1 MRPVGVE
8 FRESREDSQMDAGRR
23 PRALVVED
31 EPHVRELWCEF
42 LKLLGWDFDQAGTG
56 TEGLTCLAQ
65 ASYDL
70 LVTDLRMP
78 GLNGW
83 DLAWETR
90 RHDPSVGVIV
100 ISGSSTSIDVNLL
113 KEPGVTLLEKP
124 IDLSTFRKAV
134 QESLAARTLA
144 AQREAEPAAATRV

>member
-1 MRPVGVE
+1 
-8 FRESREDSQMDAGRR
+8 MDAGHR

-42 LKLLGWDFDQAGTG
+42 LRVMGCDSDQAATG
-56 TEGLTCLAQ
+56 VEGLDYLDRAR
-65 ASYDL
+65 YDL
-70 LVTDLRMP
+70 LVTDLLMP

-83 DLAWETR
+83 DLASAVR
-90 RHDPSVGVIV
+90 RQDPSVGVIV